1 MNRYAP
7 WNKVL
12 TAFSSVKLRRRENLQ
27 KKQTE
32 NVENKN
38 KKNETEIKIKRDN
51 FILNSV
57 FVPKKSSVFGFFSFL
72 SFVITSYA
80 VYLFIS
86 LSLKAL
92 LLFVNK
98 ENALQNRHSCKV
110 F

>member
-7 WNKVL
+7 VL

-32 NVENKN
+32 NVKN

-57 FVPKKSSVFGFFSFL
+57 FVPKKSCVFGFFFSFCHL
-72 SFVITSYA
+72 LLQAMLFI
-80 VYLFIS
+80 YLFRF
-86 LSLKAL
+86 L
-92 LLFVNK
+92 
-98 ENALQNRHSCKV
+98 
-110 F
+110 